1 MGDVGDHH
9 ILAIKK
15 NVKSKNLFYFSHV
28 TLEKVFKE
36 VKKLPKAAQET
47 DISIK
52 IVKENVDILVN
63 FIFQSF
69 NNMIATSI
77 FPAALKLSS

>member
-1 MGDVGDHH
+1 M
-9 ILAIKK
+9 
-15 NVKSKNLFYFSHV
+15 
-28 TLEKVFKE
+28 LEKVFKE

-52 IVKENVDILVN
+52 IVKENNVDILVN

-69 NNMIATSI
+69 NNMIVTSI
-77 FPAALKLSS
+77 FPAALKLSKLSS